1 MTIRRH
7 YADGRWGQIH
17 LRIAADDRVDS
28 PPLLMLHPT
37 PKSGWIWEP
46 LMPALAA
53 GRSVIAADT
62 PGYGASD
69 PPPAP
74 ASIRDLAA
82 EMLDLMASLAQASVI
97 RPGPF
102 DIVGYHTGSVIA
114 VAMANAAPDRVRRIV
129 PVSLPLYD
137 AAERSARMARIAAG
151 PSLSDDGDHLSA
163 MWRHMQ
169 TLFDPRI
176 DTRWKQESLTENLR
190 SGARAY
196 WGYAAVYGYDLA
208 AALPQLTQPVLL
220 IAPEDDLWEPTQRA
234 APLIP
239 DVTIMPLPGAG
250 HGLFVLERE
259 AIAAMIDAFLAT
271 A

>member
-1 MTIRRH
+1 MTTRRS

-17 LRIAADDRVDS
+17 LRIAPGPVDA
-28 PPLLMLHPT
+28 PPLLLLHPT

-46 LMPALAA
+46 LIDVLAT
-53 GRSVIAADT
+53 GRTVIAPDT

-69 PPPAP
+69 APPTGV
-74 ASIRDLAA
+74 SIADLAA
-82 EMLDLMASLAQASVI
+82 EMLALMATLARQGIV
-97 RPGPF
+97 PDGPF
-102 DIVGYHTGSVIA
+102 DIAGYHTGSVIA
-114 VAMANAAPDRVRRIV
+114 VAMAIAAPDRVRRIV

-137 AAERSARMARIAAG
+137 AAERSARLGRIADG
-151 PSLSDDGDHLSA
+151 PPLAEDGGHLVA

-176 DTRWKQESLTENLR
+176 DTGWKQASLTENLR
-190 SGARAY
+190 SGPRAY

-208 AALPQLTQPVLL
+208 AALPRLRQPVLL

-239 DVTIMPLPGAG
+239 DARLLPLPGVG
-250 HGLFVLERE
+250 HGLFLLERD
-259 AIAAMIDAFLAT
+259 AIAQAVDAFLRSV
-271 A
+271 

>member
-17 LRIAADDRVDS
+17 LRIDRSGSVTA

-46 LMPALAA
+46 LIPALAV
-53 GRSVIAADT
+53 GRAVIAPDT

-69 PPPAP
+69 PPPTP
-74 ASIRDLAA
+74 ASITELAD
-82 EMLDLMASLAQASVI
+82 EMLDLMTNLARKGVI
-97 RPGPF
+97 PLGPF
-102 DIVGYHTGSVIA
+102 DVVGYHTGSVIA
-114 VAMANAAPDRVRRIV
+114 VAMANTAPDRVRRIV

-137 AAERSARMARIAAG
+137 IAERTARMTRIKAG
-151 PSLSDDGDHLSA
+151 PSLSDDGSHLSA
-163 MWRHMQ
+163 MWDHMQ

-176 DTRWKQESLTENLR
+176 DTGWKQESLAENLR

-208 AALPQLTQPVLL
+208 TALPRLTQPVLL

-239 DVTIMPLPGAG
+239 NVTLTPMPGAG
-250 HGLFVLERE
+250 HGLFVLERDT
-259 AIAAMIDAFLAT
+259 IAAMIDAFLAT
-271 A
+271 